1 MVKEKILI
9 LRKIRSLCD
18 ELEREYHVQTIQ
30 GQIYL
35 ERRSFLINTIK
46 KQVEKLK

>member
-1 MVKEKILI
+1 MVKEKIRI

-18 ELEREYHVQTIQ
+18 ELEREYHTFSIH
-30 GQIYL
+30 GQADL
-35 ERRSFLINTIK
+35 QRRSFLINTIL